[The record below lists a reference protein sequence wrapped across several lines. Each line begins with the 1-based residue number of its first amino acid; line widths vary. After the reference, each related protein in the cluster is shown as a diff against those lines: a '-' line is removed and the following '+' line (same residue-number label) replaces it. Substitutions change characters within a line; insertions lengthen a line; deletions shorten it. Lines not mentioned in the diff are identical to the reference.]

1 MSRMISIRI
10 PYDHRSS
17 VVSLLVLALLV
28 LALFSYLVWEEG
40 AVTASAPQAL
50 TVASVNIR
58 QYYLTKTTHNGT
70 AALSACQKD
79 YHMASLWEIFDPS
92 TLKYN
97 TSLGYTKADSGQG
110 PPTSTP
116 RSVGGW
122 VRTGYN
128 SDASDNPGQG
138 NCNVWT
144 SDSTDHRGTQVR
156 LPLDWSVEHDIY
168 VWEVGATGCNYSQR
182 VWCVA
187 DNVGSSIYLPLIL
200 NNHS

>member
-92 TLKYN
+92 ALKYN
-97 TSLGYTKADSGQG
+97 TSLGYTKDDSGQG

-116 RSVGGW
+116 RSVGGCAPVITAMPLTIP
-122 VRTGYN
+122 VRATATSGPATVPTTG
-128 SDASDNPGQG
+128 
-138 NCNVWT
+138 
-144 SDSTDHRGTQVR
+144 VR
-156 LPLDWSVEHDIY
+156 KSACLWIGV
-168 VWEVGATGCNYSQR
+168 
-182 VWCVA
+182 
-187 DNVGSSIYLPLIL
+187 
-200 NNHS
+200 